1 MADTLTPQQELT
13 GALRSHL
20 CQERASNR
28 GVKSRWVMSL
38 EWFRECQQLDA
49 VPPGRL
55 WYPPGTPVGPVTL
68 LGLPVEIRKDG
79 GVPHLESL

>member
-1 MADTLTPQQELT
+1 MHTLTPQQELT

-20 CQERASNR
+20 SQERASRR

-49 VPPGRL
+49 APPGRL
-55 WYPPGTPVGPVTL
+55 WFPPLPADGPVTL
-68 LGLPVEIRKDG
+68 LGLPVEIREDG